1 MEFYLNLLQKEKSS
15 KSESNCIIE
24 YCKKAKKENE
34 ECIKFL
40 SLKNKKNEDH
50 IKTNIENIY
59 EIIVQNFL
67 ETILQ
72 REGKKLYDN
81 WFQIIYKL
89 ITKAISKLSPS
100 FRDIKDSLD
109 INDYIKIKT
118 IIYKDQSK
126 CRLIDGYVL
135 TKNVASKKMKPPL
148 ENPKILL
155 FDCGLD
161 FNQSFGPIQ
170 IRDFKKFNIQKPFF
184 VEKIQKK
191 IDSLEDN
198 LILVNQN
205 IDYELQ
211 KEFLKKNKII
221 FAVVNVKSKS
231 LKSIARCTKTNVLKS
246 IDDLNGNVILG
257 KCKKFNVEKIKS
269 IVKDKKKEDKIEN
282 KDYYLMTFEDNDNIL
297 FQSIV
302 LTGPNEE
309 DLTILKNILRQKV
322 LVTIRDFFLQ
332 KTLLYYLFCDIP
344 TTINTKKSLNRI
356 DNNSFINRN
365 NTTNNDFIIS
375 NDNLDECSLSRCA
388 QSDFQKRFEKRN
400 KLISS
405 HLSANYLKTNKGE
418 ECFKYG
424 FDITNIIKGKVELT
438 FIKIRMCIGTKKLNG
453 ENQFANSNFT
463 DNVFNFKKNKEINE
477 QSLKEGKSNRQ
488 SIDDLL
494 SNNLNNGDISPTNTN
509 KNSEEFSENSILKMI
524 NYICGYPEELKLLA
538 YSNDDNLDKPM
549 GKFILDLCTEKN
561 YKCEKCKKLKSD
573 HFYYLYSNNGARVKI
588 TYLKNNT
595 SEYKLNKVLNYIDR
609 EGSTEFSKY
618 NNYESKETSN
628 VDYLIDI
635 FCYGYCNTCKEVVT
649 PLIKLPRDIFNYSSV
664 RFLKHLL
671 LNHEIIN
678 RRDVN
683 VKFNLTE
690 YFAKNDC
697 YHLSFKNI
705 ERIFVTKIGVIKFSY
720 DSYVKYDFK
729 SIQNPIQNTED
740 KNYKVT
746 YEYVKF

>member
-89 ITKAISKLSPS
+89 ITKGISKLSPS
-100 FRDIKDSLD
+100 FRDLKDSLD

-191 IDSLEDN
+191 IDSLEAN

-246 IDDLNGNVILG
+246 IDDL
-257 KCKKFNVEKIKS
+257 F
-269 IVKDKKKEDKIEN
+269 DKVFSLNFDA
-282 KDYYLMTFEDNDNIL
+282 
-297 FQSIV
+297 
-302 LTGPNEE
+302 
-309 DLTILKNILRQKV
+309 ILK
-322 LVTIRDFFLQ
+322 
-332 KTLLYYLFCDIP
+332 
-344 TTINTKKSLNRI
+344 
-356 DNNSFINRN
+356 
-365 NTTNNDFIIS
+365 
-375 NDNLDECSLSRCA
+375 
-388 QSDFQKRFEKRN
+388 
-400 KLISS
+400 SS
-405 HLSANYLKTNKGE
+405 H
-418 ECFKYG
+418 
-424 FDITNIIKGKVELT
+424 
-438 FIKIRMCIGTKKLNG
+438 
-453 ENQFANSNFT
+453 
-463 DNVFNFKKNKEINE
+463 
-477 QSLKEGKSNRQ
+477 
-488 SIDDLL
+488 
-494 SNNLNNGDISPTNTN
+494 
-509 KNSEEFSENSILKMI
+509 
-524 NYICGYPEELKLLA
+524 
-538 YSNDDNLDKPM
+538 
-549 GKFILDLCTEKN
+549 
-561 YKCEKCKKLKSD
+561 
-573 HFYYLYSNNGARVKI
+573 
-588 TYLKNNT
+588 
-595 SEYKLNKVLNYIDR
+595 
-609 EGSTEFSKY
+609 
-618 NNYESKETSN
+618 
-628 VDYLIDI
+628 
-635 FCYGYCNTCKEVVT
+635 
-649 PLIKLPRDIFNYSSV
+649 
-664 RFLKHLL
+664 
-671 LNHEIIN
+671 
-678 RRDVN
+678 
-683 VKFNLTE
+683 
-690 YFAKNDC
+690 
-697 YHLSFKNI
+697 
-705 ERIFVTKIGVIKFSY
+705 
-720 DSYVKYDFK
+720 
-729 SIQNPIQNTED
+729 QN
-740 KNYKVT
+740 
-746 YEYVKF
+746 